1 MGSGAATV
9 NPPTY
14 QPVSPPRGKGVAI
27 TTTVLAVLCA
37 GVNVLAAASAV
48 LMQLFFE
55 LLDAVQNWDSLKP
68 DAEQQHSTSGWFAAA
83 AAVLIVAAIALV
95 VGAVQLMLCK
105 TSGQV
110 TVVVSAVVSAIALIA
125 TPLAWAT
132 AMTLSIAPLITAGLA
147 LLPGIRHWCRR
158 PG

>member
-1 MGSGAATV
+1 M

-14 QPVSPPRGKGVAI
+14 QPVSPPHGKGVAI

-68 DAEQQHSTSGWFAAA
+68 DAEQQHSTSGWFAVA

-110 TVVVSAVVSAIALIA
+110 TVVVSAVISAIALIA